1 MQSLS
6 RLPSIPAEFWKD
18 GERLRERYQGQSLN
32 RLEDVR
38 FLTGRGK
45 YVGNEHVP
53 GVLHAHVVRSPHASA
68 RIVRIDL
75 DAARA
80 VPGVVAVWSEADLA
94 ADGIGELPC
103 VTVIDAVEPIIVPP
117 HPALARGMVRH
128 VGDPVVCIVAESV
141 QAAMTAGEAV
151 DIAYEPLPCVTVA
164 TAALQP
170 DAPLIWPEAPGNSAF
185 LFRKGD
191 AAAVAAAMASAAH
204 IVECD
209 LFNNRVVAAPLETRA
224 AIGFHDRKSGQFLL
238 SVTGQGVHDAQRVL
252 ADTVFKVPRDRMR
265 VVVPDVGGG
274 FGMKNYVYP
283 EYVLVLWAARKLGRP
298 VRWVSERAE
307 DFVSSAHGRDFFAR
321 SRLALDKDG
330 RFLAL
335 EVRAVANMGAYLST
349 SGPISSTNPA
359 SSAMGGVYN
368 IPSVFFEVRGAFTNT
383 PPIDAYRGAGKPEAN
398 YLIER
403 LVNLASIRT
412 GIDAIKLRRRNII
425 KKFPH
430 RTAMGLNIDGGR
442 FGANLDDAIAL
453 ADLDGFRKRR
463 KQSVKA
469 GLLRGIGIAC
479 FLETARGV
487 PTEFAR
493 AAFEADGTVSLA
505 VGTQSNGQ
513 GHETSYPQIAADL
526 LGLPID
532 VFRFQ
537 QGDTDLL
544 PGGHGHGGARSMHMG
559 GTALVMAVEKLIEK
573 GRLIAAHLLQ
583 APIEQVSF
591 VEGRFVV
598 ERTERAI
605 AIRELADA
613 ARDPANLPEG
623 LAPGLDGSATNTRDL
638 YTFPNGCHVAEVEI
652 DPDSGVVRLDR
663 YIIVDDFGSL
673 VNPRLA
679 LGQVHG
685 GVAQGIGQ
693 SLLEHVVFDPE
704 GQLLSG
710 SLMDYALP
718 RAQDLPNFAGGLN
731 DSAPTN
737 SNPLGVKGT
746 GQAGSIAAPQTIMNA
761 VLDALSPLGI
771 EQLDMPATPYLVW
784 SAIQAARSKTRTNA
798 VQPL

>member
-1 MQSLS
+1 
-6 RLPSIPAEFWKD
+6 
-18 GERLRERYQGQSLN
+18 LRERYQGQSLN
-32 RLEDVR
+32 RLEDRR
-38 FLTGRGK
+38 FLTGRGR
-45 YVGNEHVP
+45 YVANDHVAN
-53 GVLHAHVVRSPHASA
+53 VLHAHVVRSPHAFA
-68 RIVRIDL
+68 RITRLDL
-75 DAARA
+75 EAARA
-80 VPGVVAVWSEADLA
+80 VPGVVAVLSEADLA
-94 ADGIGELPC
+94 ADGIGDLPC

-117 HPALARGMVRH
+117 HPVLAHGIVRH
-128 VGDPVVCIVAESV
+128 VGDPVVCIIAESPE
-141 QAAMTAGEAV
+141 AAIAAGEAV
-151 DIAYEPLPCVTVA
+151 DISYEPLPCVTVA

-170 DAPLIWPEAPGNSAF
+170 DAPLLWKEAPGNSAF
-185 LFRKGD
+185 LFHKGE

-204 IVECD
+204 VVECD

-224 AIGFHDRKSGQFLL
+224 AIGFHDRRTDEFLL
-238 SVTGQGVHDAQRVL
+238 SVTGQAVHDHRRVL
-252 ADTVFKVPRDRMR
+252 AGVFNVPLEQMR

-349 SGPISSTNPA
+349 SGPISSTNA
-359 SSAMGGVYN
+359 AGSAIGGVYD
-368 IPSVFFEVRGAFTNT
+368 IPSIFYEVRGAFTNT

-403 LVNLASIRT
+403 LVNLASFRT
-412 GIDAIKLRRRNII
+412 GIDAVKLRRRNII
-425 KKFPH
+425 RKFPH
-430 RTAMGLNIDGGR
+430 RTAMGMKIDGGR
-442 FGANLDDAIAL
+442 FGTNLDDAIAL
-453 ADLDGFRKRR
+453 ADLDGFRRR
-463 KQSVKA
+463 RRQSVKA

-487 PTEFAR
+487 PAEFAR
-493 AAFEADGTVSLA
+493 AAFETDGTVSLA

-513 GHETSYPQIAADL
+513 GHETAYPQVAADM

-532 VFRFQ
+532 AFRFH

-544 PGGHGHGGARSMHMG
+544 PDGNGHGGARSMHMG
-559 GTALVMAVEKLIEK
+559 GTALVMAVETLIEK
-573 GRLIAAHLLQ
+573 SRLIAAHLLQ
-583 APIEQVSF
+583 APSEQVSF
-591 VEGRFVV
+591 VDGRFVV
-598 ERTERAI
+598 QGTERAI
-605 AIRELADA
+605 AISELADA

-623 LAPGLDGSATNTRDL
+623 VTPGLDGSASNTNDI

-652 DPDSGVVRLDR
+652 DPDTGVVRLDR
-663 YIIVDDFGSL
+663 YTISDDFGSL
-673 VNPRLA
+673 INPRVA

-693 SLLEHVVFDPE
+693 SLLEHVAFDAE

-718 RAQDLPNFAGGLN
+718 RAQDLPNFAGGLK
-731 DSAPTN
+731 DSAPTA

-746 GQAGSIAAPQTIMNA
+746 GQAGCIAAPQTIMNA
-761 VLDALSPLGI
+761 VLDALASLGI
-771 EQLDMPATPYLVW
+771 HELDMPATPFLVW
-784 SAIQAARSKTRTNA
+784 SAIQAARATRA
-798 VQPL
+798 ASHSPS

>member
-1 MQSLS
+1 
-6 RLPSIPAEFWKD
+6 
-18 GERLRERYQGQSLN
+18 LRERYQGQSLK
-32 RLEDVR
+32 RLEDLR
-38 FLTGRGK
+38 FLTGRGR
-45 YVGNEHVP
+45 YVADDRVAD
-53 GVLHAHVVRSPHASA
+53 VLHAHVVRSPHAFA
-68 RIVRIDL
+68 RIARL
-75 DAARA
+75 ELAAARA
-80 VPGVVAVWSEADLA
+80 LPGVVAVLSEADLA

-103 VTVIDAVEPIIVPP
+103 VTIIDAVEPIIVPP
-117 HPALARGMVRH
+117 HPALARGVVRH
-128 VGDPVVCIVAESV
+128 VGDPVVCIVAETPE
-141 QAAMTAGEAV
+141 AALAAGEAV
-151 DIAYEPLPCVTVA
+151 DITYEPLPCVTAA

-170 DAPLIWPEAPGNSAF
+170 DAPLLWKQAPGNSAF

-191 AAAVAAAMASAAH
+191 AAATAAAMASAAH
-204 IVECD
+204 VVECD

-224 AIGFHDRKSGQFLL
+224 AIGFHDRNSGQFLL
-238 SVTGQGVHDAQRVL
+238 SVTGQAVHDHRRVL
-252 ADTVFKVPRDRMR
+252 AGVLKIPPERMR

-283 EYVLVLWAARKLGRP
+283 EYVLVLWAARKFGRP

-321 SRLALDKDG
+321 SKLALDKDG

-349 SGPISSTNPA
+349 SGPISSTNA
-359 SSAMGGVYN
+359 AGSAIGGVYD
-368 IPSVFFEVRGAFTNT
+368 IPSIFYEVRGAFTNT
-383 PPIDAYRGAGKPEAN
+383 PPVDAYRGAGKPEAN

-403 LVNLASIRT
+403 LVNFASLKT
-412 GIDAIKLRRRNII
+412 GIDAVKLRRRNII
-425 KKFPH
+425 RKFPH
-430 RTAMGLNIDGGR
+430 RTAMGMKIDGGR

-463 KQSVKA
+463 KQSAKA

-487 PTEFAR
+487 PAEFAR

-513 GHETSYPQIAADL
+513 GHETAYPQVAADM
-526 LGLPID
+526 LGLRID
-532 VFRFQ
+532 AFRFH

-544 PGGHGHGGARSMHMG
+544 PGGNGHGGARSMHMG
-559 GTALVMAVEKLIEK
+559 GTALVMAVRALIEK

-583 APIEQVSF
+583 APGDLVSF
-591 VEGRFVV
+591 ADGRFVV
-598 ERTERAI
+598 QDTGRAI
-605 AIRELADA
+605 AIRELAEA

-623 LAPGLDGSATNTRDL
+623 LTPGLDGDASNTNDL

-652 DPDSGVVRLDR
+652 DPDTGVVRLDR
-663 YIIVDDFGSL
+663 YTIVDDFGSL
-673 VNPRLA
+673 INPRLA

-693 SLLEHVVFDPE
+693 SLLEHVAFDAE

-718 RAQDLPNFAGGLN
+718 RAQDLPNFAGGLKET
-731 DSAPTN
+731 APAA

-746 GQAGSIAAPQTIMNA
+746 GQAGAIAAPQTIMNA

-771 EQLDMPATPYLVW
+771 HELDMPATPYLVW
-784 SAIQAARSKTRTNA
+784 RAIQAARATSAASQSST
-798 VQPL
+798 